1 MPNIPANPIPSG
13 LSMKHN
19 YLRKATAIP
28 TDFNPCDIILD
39 TSTHSICSP
48 LDQKYLYTY
57 DIDTKTTDDYTY
69 FFLVDD
75 NNNTYVEDYLQE
87 ANELMLEIPKIED
100 SVYSGDPNNI
110 TQSKYYN
117 FNNLGRQKVIYFLDD
132 ENQII
137 FSKILNDGNIEIF
150 ADDESKELMPS
161 ISYYN
166 YSNIKKTSTNVNIYW
181 DTLLSST
188 SNVSGT
194 IWNIDAPSEILFNT
208 NKVVLYDTTKY
219 LRNYIESLEGVSR

>member
-13 LSMKHN
+13 LSTKHN

>member
-13 LSMKHN
+13 LPTKHN

>member
-1 MPNIPANPIPSG
+1 MPNIQANPIPSG
-13 LSMKHN
+13 LSTKHN